1 MSQDSTPKEP
11 FETSAPRS
19 RGARLATWLRGA
31 AFLVLLLALAGLL
44 AWFLVI
50 VPLQRQVTGLS
61 ADLAAAQGEIATLQA
76 SRPLQEVYS
85 LLADANTARF
95 ELMRNRSSSASAA
108 LLSSEQTLASLR
120 TQSANAMPP
129 RWTMCRSAWSWS
141 RQTLPRMTCQPP

>member
-31 AFLVLLLALAGLL
+31 AFLALLLALAGLL

-120 TQSANAMPP
+120 TQ
-129 RWTMCRSAWSWS
+129 
-141 RQTLPRMTCQPP
+141 